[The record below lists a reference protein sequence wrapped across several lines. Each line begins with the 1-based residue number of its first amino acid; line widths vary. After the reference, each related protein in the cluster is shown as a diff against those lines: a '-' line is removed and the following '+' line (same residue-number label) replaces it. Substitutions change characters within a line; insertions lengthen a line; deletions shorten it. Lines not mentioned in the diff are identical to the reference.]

1 MYSIT
6 LFVVK
11 QSGLMPS
18 QLSTCMCT
26 TFIERPHNWLK
37 QPDWVGNYNCSH
49 SLSNYKIMAIL
60 QTKGIRNHG
69 LLTGLLKL
77 SIWES
82 EKDEWI
88 IVYMND
94 IIKVKNTSLLSF
106 RLSIKINQD

>member
-60 QTKGIRNHG
+60 QTKRIWNHG

-77 SIWES
+77 SIMGIRERW
-82 EKDEWI
+82 
-88 IVYMND
+88 M
-94 IIKVKNTSLLSF
+94 KNCLHVWPNKSQKYIPIF
-106 RLSIKINQD
+106 I